1 MQYKTHKSYKSYR
14 PYKSYRAYRAV
25 LLAILLALPMVA
37 SAQWLP
43 EKTHRLVND
52 YSHILSDDQREQLE
66 RHLVAFNDSTSN
78 QILVV
83 ITPTLGG
90 DDENAVAQRIGQ
102 TWGVGQKAFDNGLV
116 ILIKSKTEKENWGA
130 VAIATGYGL
139 EGALPDVACKH
150 IIDDEMIPALS
161 EGDYYGAIVEALE
174 VIEPIVRGEY
184 SYAEYRAAGKRRSA
198 IGALILFGIIGIGIF
213 LLLRYAKK
221 HPDEFNNRGGGSG
234 GSNGGIFFGGFPIG
248 FGGGHG
254 GGSFGGGFGGGGF
267 GGFGGGGFGG
277 GGASGRF

>member
-1 MQYKTHKSYKSYR
+1 MLRFAKR
-14 PYKSYRAYRAV
+14 IVA
-25 LLAILLALPMVA
+25 LLFATLSVCV
-37 SAQWLP
+37 SAQTQWLP
-43 EKTHRLVND
+43 EKTQRLVND
-52 YSHILSDDQREQLE
+52 YSHVLSDDQREQLE
-66 RHLVAFNDSTSN
+66 RHLVSFNDSTSN

-116 ILIKSKTEKENWGA
+116 ILIKSKTEEENWGA

-161 EGDYYGAIVEALE
+161 EGDYYDAIVEALE

-254 GGSFGGGFGGGGF
+254 GGFGGGFGGGGF